1 MPWRGEPPS
10 GHPEHAGTSVAA
22 LYPSLLG
29 RQQWNRLAAS
39 VRRAHCD
46 GASPVDLQGEL
57 RLVRGQG
64 LLARLAVGLL
74 CISPAGEGLMTT
86 LAIRPTEY
94 VGEIWDRNIAGW
106 RLVSKQTAHRGLLR
120 ERFGPIV
127 FDVRLNVMNDGALV
141 YEQTACRVMIGRLGV
156 RLPCWLAPHVEA
168 AESPAAPDADTH
180 LSVIVSSPLT
190 GLPFVA
196 WHGAWVLALAAVMIA
211 EIILTLWDFIV
222 EIAVRRSLGDVYAGE
237 RVTHAIMGV
246 LYGAMVAN
254 LVPVMIDWWSEPT
267 AFVYAPPDGSAL
279 LRWSLVVMGLG
290 VTISGIRDLYASYGL
305 PYGHWPWRADA
316 ATEAASP

>member
-1 MPWRGEPPS
+1 MTIALWLLAIQGLIGAFDTIYYHEWRARLPARGR
-10 GHPEHAGTSVAA
+10 TAA
-22 LYPSLLG
+22 P
-29 RQQWNRLAAS
+29 
-39 VRRAHCD
+39 
-46 GASPVDLQGEL
+46 EL
-57 RLVRGQG
+57 RLH
-64 LLARLAVGLL
+64 A
-74 CISPAGEGLMTT
+74 
-86 LAIRPTEY
+86 
-94 VGEIWDRNIAGW
+94 W
-106 RLVSKQTAHRGLLR
+106 RDFLYA
-120 ERFGPIV
+120 
-127 FDVRLNVMNDGALV
+127 ALF
-141 YEQTACRVMIGRLGV
+141 
-156 RLPCWLAPHVEA
+156 
-168 AESPAAPDADTH
+168 
-180 LSVIVSSPLT
+180 LS
-190 GLPFVA
+190 LPFVA

-267 AFVYAPPDGSAL
+267 AFVYAPLDVTAL
-279 LRWSLVVMGLG
+279 LRWWLVVMGLG